1 MAGRQITSTSYPN
14 LHIRVKLRGYKAEGI
29 AIVDT
34 GFTGHLAIPDS
45 IFNGNL
51 GLPDSRVYIEIA
63 DGGKVSAP
71 VYFGIVELVG
81 LASIPSSII
90 VLGNNYLLGR
100 GVLDHFR
107 VTFDHGKKITVE
119 A

>member
-14 LHIRVKLRGYKAEGI
+14 LYIRVKVRGYKAEDV

-34 GFTGHLAIPDS
+34 GFTGHLAIPQS

-63 DGGKVSAP
+63 NGDKVSAP

-81 LASIPSSII
+81 LASIPSAII

-100 GVLDHFR
+100 SVIDHFKI
-107 VTFDHGKKITVE
+107 TFDHGKRIVVE
-119 A
+119 I